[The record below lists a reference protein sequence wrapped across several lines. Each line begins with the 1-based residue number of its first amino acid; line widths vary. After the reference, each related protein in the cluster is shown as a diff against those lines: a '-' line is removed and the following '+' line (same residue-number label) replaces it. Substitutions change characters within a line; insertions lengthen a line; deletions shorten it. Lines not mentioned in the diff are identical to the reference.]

1 MSISLGS
8 STISSIYLGSSTV
21 SSAYLG
27 TDLVYSSGPAPITL
41 PSGAVVVYNFA
52 NAASWPGSGRYVYDL
67 SGNGFTGSLYD
78 VVGSGSTGALNFDSA
93 NARIEHTSSVFNS
106 AMTQRKAMFVGVQ
119 YQTGSINGNTGFAST
134 WGGTPDI
141 GYAFFMNAGGNGG
154 RSSVRHGIQLYNS
167 GGTGASGYYND
178 PASYVIATGSVAHTY
193 YMMANVASGSSKI
206 YNDNVNIGTLTGL
219 NTSLFFVYNGT
230 SSTANG
236 FKLGN
241 FVGTGQNFRGNLY
254 KAVIYNRALTD
265 AEIATVEAWMT
276 GSN

>member
-8 STISSIYLGSSTV
+8 STINNIYLGSSTV
-21 SSAYLG
+21 SAAYLG
-27 TDLVYSSGPAPITL
+27 STQVFGGAAPITL
-41 PSGAVVVYNFA
+41 PSGAVVVYDFS
-52 NAASWPGSGRYVYDL
+52 NAACWPGSGRFVYDL

-78 VVGSGSTGALNFDSA
+78 VVGSGSAGALNFNSA
-93 NARIEHTSSVFNS
+93 NARLEHTSSVFNS
-106 AMTQRKAMFVGVQ
+106 AMTQRKTIFAGVQ
-119 YQTGSINGNTGFAST
+119 YQTGSINGNTGFINT
-134 WGGTPDI
+134 WGGNPDL
-141 GYAFFMNAGGNGG
+141 GAAFFMNAGANGG
-154 RSSVRHGIQLYNS
+154 RSSVRHGIQIYNS
-167 GGTGASGYYND
+167 GGTGAQGYYAD
-178 PASYVIATGSVAHTY
+178 PASYTIATGSASHTY

-230 SSTANG
+230 AATSNG
-236 FKLGN
+236 FKIGN
-241 FVGTGQNFRGNLY
+241 FVGSGQNFLGNMY

>member
-8 STISSIYLGSSTV
+8 STISNIYLGSTAV
-21 SSAYLG
+21 SEAYLG
-27 TDLVYSSGPAPITL
+27 STLVFGGGPTPITL
-41 PSGAVVVYNFA
+41 PSGAVVVYDFS
-52 NAASWPGSGRYVYDL
+52 NAACWPGSGRFVYDL
-67 SGNGFTGSLYD
+67 SGNAFTGSLYD
-78 VVGSGSTGALNFDSA
+78 VVGSGSAGALNFDSA
-93 NARIEHTSSVFNS
+93 NARLEHTSSVFNS

-134 WGGTPDI
+134 WGGTPDL
-141 GYAFFMNAGGNGG
+141 GYAFFMNAGGNSG

-167 GGTGASGYYND
+167 AGTAATGYYAD
-178 PASYVIATGSVAHTY
+178 PASYTIATGSASHTY
-193 YMMANVASGSSKI
+193 YMMANAASGSSKI
-206 YNDNVNIGTLTGL
+206 YNNNVNIGTLTGL
-219 NTSLFFVYNGT
+219 STSLFFVYNGT
-230 SSTANG
+230 ATTANG

-254 KAVIYNRALTD
+254 KAVIYNRPLSD